1 MVQDLRRRNQIRQK
15 TKQGKANMATIIN
28 SMDRAISNSKKQD
41 KIIRILVKS
50 LLAGMAG
57 YSIFILTLIGCSHLI
72 SNILNMGSTQINSTV
87 LIISSIGYLVLYS
100 FLLIKELRI
109 NNFFK

>member
-1 MVQDLRRRNQIRQK
+1 
-15 TKQGKANMATIIN
+15 MATIIN
-28 SMDRAISNSKKQD
+28 TMDRAISNSKKQNQ
-41 KIIRILVKS
+41 IIQILLKS

-57 YSIFILTLIGCSHLI
+57 YSIFILTLIGSFHLI
-72 SNILNMGSTQINSTV
+72 TNLFKLGSTQINSTI
-87 LIISSIGYLVLYS
+87 LIISSIGYLILYC

>member
-1 MVQDLRRRNQIRQK
+1 
-15 TKQGKANMATIIN
+15 MATIIN
-28 SMDRAISNSKKQD
+28 TMDRAISNSKKQNQ
-41 KIIRILVKS
+41 IIQILMKS
-50 LLAGMAG
+50 LVAGMAG

-72 SNILNMGSTQINSTV
+72 TNLFKFGFTQITSTV

-100 FLLIKELRI
+100 FLLIKEMRI

>member
-1 MVQDLRRRNQIRQK
+1 
-15 TKQGKANMATIIN
+15 MATVIN
-28 SMDRAISNSKKQD
+28 TMDRVISNSKKQD
-41 KIIRILVKS
+41 KIIQILVKS

-72 SNILNMGSTQINSTV
+72 TNLFKLGPTQINSTI
-87 LIISSIGYLVLYS
+87 LIISSIGYLVFYS

-109 NNFFK
+109 KNSF

>member
-1 MVQDLRRRNQIRQK
+1 
-15 TKQGKANMATIIN
+15 MATIIN
-28 SMDRAISNSKKQD
+28 TMDRAISNSKKQNQ
-41 KIIRILVKS
+41 IIQILMKS
-50 LLAGMAG
+50 LVAGMAG

-72 SNILNMGSTQINSTV
+72 TNLFKFGSTQITSTV

-100 FLLIKELRI
+100 FLLIKEMRI